1 LADESF
7 KYFEE
12 FEVEQ
17 SAWKFFFGS
26 CIHFY
31 KIFNATLKGYIPLRF
46 KGSMTTVPVDILI
59 NEDGVIEKA
68 YYGKNTTDHLT
79 FKEILDFS
87 SKQLFIKKPSTRF
100 LMEGY

>member
-12 FEVEQ
+12 SEVEQ
-17 SAWKFFFGS
+17 SAWKFFLGS
-26 CIHFY
+26 CIRFY
-31 KIFNATLKGYIPLRF
+31 KIFNAALKGYIPLKF

-68 YYGKNTTDHLT
+68 YYGKNTTDQLN
-79 FKEILDFS
+79 FKQILEFS
-87 SKQLFIKKPSTRF
+87 SK
-100 LMEGY
+100 

>member
-1 LADESF
+1 MAEKSL

-17 SAWKFFFGS
+17 SAWKFFLGS
-26 CIHFY
+26 CIRFY
-31 KIFNATLKGYIPLRF
+31 KIFNATLKGYIPLKF

-68 YYGKNTTDHLT
+68 YYGKNTTDHLN
-79 FKEILDFS
+79 FKQILEFS
-87 SKQLFIKKPSTRF
+87 SK
-100 LMEGY
+100 

>member
-1 LADESF
+1 MADESF

-26 CIHFY
+26 CIDFY

-68 YYGKNTTDHLT
+68 YYGKNTTDQLA
-79 FKEILDFS
+79 
-87 SKQLFIKKPSTRF
+87 SKKF
-100 LMEGY
+100 